1 VRRCWTRLD
10 RTRLYCPLPHAP
22 RHSGSVYFCLKHHH
36 AWRRWQS
43 RVQGLQQL
51 LDKRGARMD
60 AEVVKRDYALLKAQ
74 KQLISVQVLSRS
86 AKDANVHPPIL
97 VPMVQMYI
105 HQFWCQWCKCTSNLG
120 ANGANVHSILLLRM
134 RASSN
139 CSTSSSPRVRGS
151 RSCHLTR

>member
-60 AEVVKRDYALLKAQ
+60 AEVIKRDYALLKAQ

-105 HQFWCQWCKCTSNLG
+105 QFWCQRCKCTFNFVAPHACIIQLF
-120 ANGANVHSILLLRM
+120 NVFVAA
-134 RASSN
+134 RARFAKLSSDAM
-139 CSTSSSPRVRGS
+139 TAWTAGS
-151 RSCHLTR
+151 A